1 MKQKSMLFYERVKK
15 SNSTLAS
22 TSGFSFT
29 CPKSRTKIIPK
40 TSLLKNMKTLQT
52 MTEQGRRERVDRGEG
67 GERSAN
73 ASAETLI
80 TKRKMSK
87 FFCGLR
93 GSLNVRGN
101 KCNCFSLSFSLSSPI
116 SLSFAHLLFFL
127 GTFAR
132 EFSTRVFSLY
142 SCVALMFF
150 WSRFK
155 FWALLSSFC
164 FIFFFFSCVYY
175 QSILFW
181 CLCRGLHKPPAGQ
194 RARQR
199 GKEHTVAVVGTGNV
213 NESFAYECLCNLAWN
228 CN

>member
-67 GERSAN
+67 GEGSAN

-101 KCNCFSLSFSLSSPI
+101 KCNFFLSLSSPI
-116 SLSFAHLLFFL
+116 SLSFPHLLFFL

-150 WSRFK
+150 
-155 FWALLSSFC
+155 
-164 FIFFFFSCVYY
+164 
-175 QSILFW
+175 
-181 CLCRGLHKPPAGQ
+181 
-194 RARQR
+194 
-199 GKEHTVAVVGTGNV
+199 
-213 NESFAYECLCNLAWN
+213 
-228 CN
+228 

>member
-40 TSLLKNMKTLQT
+40 TSLLKNMNTLQT
-52 MTEQGRRERVDRGEG
+52 MTEQGRGSVDRGEG
-67 GERSAN
+67 SAN

-101 KCNCFSLSFSLSSPI
+101 KCNFFLPLSI
-116 SLSFAHLLFFL
+116 SLSFTLLLFF
-127 GTFAR
+127 
-132 EFSTRVFSLY
+132 
-142 SCVALMFF
+142 
-150 WSRFK
+150 SRN
-155 FWALLSSFC
+155 L
-164 FIFFFFSCVYY
+164 
-175 QSILFW
+175 
-181 CLCRGLHKPPAGQ
+181 
-194 RARQR
+194 RQ
-199 GKEHTVAVVGTGNV
+199 GI
-213 NESFAYECLCNLAWN
+213 
-228 CN
+228 

>member
-29 CPKSRTKIIPK
+29 CPKTHTKIIPK

-52 MTEQGRRERVDRGEG
+52 MTEGGGEVRGAERGEVCECECG
-67 GERSAN
+67 DVDHKKG
-73 ASAETLI
+73 
-80 TKRKMSK
+80 KMSK

-101 KCNCFSLSFSLSSPI
+101 KCNFFSLSLSIYLSLS
-116 SLSFAHLLFFL
+116 HTFFL
-127 GTFAR
+127 GTLAR

-142 SCVALMFF
+142 SSVSLMFLF
-150 WSRFK
+150 FLM
-155 FWALLSSFC
+155 FVLSFELCFGVFVFVFC
-164 FIFFFFSCVYY
+164 YVYY

-181 CLCRGLHKPPAGQ
+181 CLCRGLPHRP
-194 RARQR
+194 
-199 GKEHTVAVVGTGNV
+199 
-213 NESFAYECLCNLAWN
+213 
-228 CN
+228 

>member
-52 MTEQGRRERVDRGEG
+52 MTEQGRRERVDWGEG
-67 GERSAN
+67 VEGSAN

-101 KCNCFSLSFSLSSPI
+101 KCNFFLSRSLLFPLSPSRSLTCSYFSEPSPGNLAHGFFPSTLVLLSCFFEVVLSFELY
-116 SLSFAHLLFFL
+116 FGVFVLF
-127 GTFAR
+127 R
-132 EFSTRVFSLY
+132 
-142 SCVALMFF
+142 
-150 WSRFK
+150 
-155 FWALLSSFC
+155 
-164 FIFFFFSCVYY
+164 FFFFLC
-175 QSILFW
+175 ILSKHFVLMFMPW
-181 CLCRGLHKPPAGQ
+181 PPQTTAWTECEAKGQ
-194 RARQR
+194 RAHGGR
-199 GKEHTVAVVGTGNV
+199 GRHRK
-213 NESFAYECLCNLAWN
+213 CQ
-228 CN
+228 

>member
-52 MTEQGRRERVDRGEG
+52 MTEESARGGARV
-67 GERSAN
+67 GERGKGLRMRVRRRWSQ
-73 ASAETLI
+73 
-80 TKRKMSK
+80 RGKMSK

-101 KCNCFSLSFSLSSPI
+101 KCNFFSLSLPLSLA
-116 SLSFAHLLFFL
+116 LSHFFL
-127 GTFAR
+127 GTLAR
-132 EFSTRVFSLY
+132 EFSTRVFSLN
-142 SCVALMFF
+142 SCVSLMFF
-150 WSRFK
+150 
-155 FWALLSSFC
+155 LDVVLSFELCFELVFVFC
-164 FIFFFFSCVYY
+164 CVYY

-181 CLCRGLHKPPAGQ
+181 CLCRGLPHGPQPGQGESGQ
-194 RARQR
+194 RAGQGRAGQAR
-199 GKEHTVAVVGTGNV
+199 AVAVVGTGNV
-213 NESFAYECLCNLAWN
+213 NESFAYKCLCNLAWD

>member
-52 MTEQGRRERVDRGEG
+52 MTEQGRGSVDSGEG
-67 GERSAN
+67 SAN

-101 KCNCFSLSFSLSSPI
+101 KCNFVLSLSLSPSRSLSCS
-116 SLSFAHLLFFL
+116 FFL

-142 SCVALMFF
+142 SCVSLMFF
-150 WSRFK
+150 LK
-155 FWALLSSFC
+155 SF
-164 FIFFFFSCVYY
+164 
-175 QSILFW
+175 
-181 CLCRGLHKPPAGQ
+181 
-194 RARQR
+194 
-199 GKEHTVAVVGTGNV
+199 
-213 NESFAYECLCNLAWN
+213 
-228 CN
+228 